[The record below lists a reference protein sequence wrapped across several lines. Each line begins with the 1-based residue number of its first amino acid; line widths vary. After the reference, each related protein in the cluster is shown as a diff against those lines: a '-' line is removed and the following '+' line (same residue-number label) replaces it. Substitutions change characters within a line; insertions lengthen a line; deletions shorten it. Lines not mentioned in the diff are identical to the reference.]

1 MRLFPLLLALACM
14 ALPAGAE
21 VRVTDVSGREVVIA
35 DARRIVSVAGALTEI
50 VHALGAA
57 DRLVGVDTTSLHP
70 EALVRD
76 LPKVGYQR
84 ALSAEGLLS
93 LRPSLVLATEEA
105 GPPAVLDH
113 LAQAGVTVLRI
124 SSHADAGLV
133 PARVRTVG
141 RALGLQAEA
150 ETLAKRVEAELAEL
164 AGRLSR
170 TKAPPA
176 VLFLLAVGQ
185 GAPMVAG
192 RDTAADA
199 MIRLAGGRNPVTAY
213 PGYKPLSPEV
223 VIAAAPDLILTT
235 TQGLAQIGG
244 KEALLA
250 QPAFAATPAA
260 RNGRVLALD
269 ALFLLGFGP
278 RVGQAARDVAA
289 VLHPEIAGR

>member
-1 MRLFPLLLALACM
+1 M

-35 DARRIVSVAGALTEI
+35 DSRRIVAVAGALTEI
-50 VHALGAA
+50 VHALGAGE
-57 DRLVGVDTTSLHP
+57 RLVGVDTTSLYP
-70 EALVRD
+70 ESLVRD

-84 ALSAEGLLS
+84 TLSAEGLLS

-113 LAQAGVTVLRI
+113 LARAGVPVLRI

-133 PARVRTVG
+133 PSRVRTVG
-141 RALGLQAEA
+141 AALGLRTEAEA
-150 ETLAKRVEAELAEL
+150 LASRVEGELAAL
-164 AGRLSR
+164 SGRLACSEVR
-170 TKAPPA
+170 PA

-199 MIRLAGGRNPVTAY
+199 MIRLAGGRNPVAAY
-213 PGYKPLSPEV
+213 TGYKPLSPEV

-235 TQGLAQIGG
+235 TQGLAQVGG
-244 KEALLA
+244 RDALLA

-260 RNGRVLALD
+260 HQGRVLALD
-269 ALFLLGFGP
+269 ALYLLGFGP
-278 RVGQAARDVAA
+278 RVGQAAREVAA

>member
-1 MRLFPLLLALACM
+1 M
-14 ALPAGAE
+14 
-21 VRVTDVSGREVVIA
+21 TDVSGREVAIA
-35 DARRIVSVAGALTEI
+35 DSRRIVAVAGALTEI
-50 VHALGAA
+50 VHALGAGE
-57 DRLVGVDTTSLHP
+57 RLVGVDTTSLYP
-70 EALVRD
+70 ESLVRD

-84 ALSAEGLLS
+84 TLSAEGLLS

-113 LAQAGVTVLRI
+113 LALAGVPVLRI

-141 RALGLQAEA
+141 AALGLRAEA
-150 ETLAKRVEAELAEL
+150 EALASRVEEELAAL
-164 AGRLSR
+164 SGRLARSEAR
-170 TKAPPA
+170 PA

-199 MIRLAGGRNPVTAY
+199 MIRLAGGRNPVSAY
-213 PGYKPLSPEV
+213 AGYKPLSPEV

-235 TQGLAQIGG
+235 TQGLAQVGG
-244 KEALLA
+244 RDALLA
-250 QPAFAATPAA
+250 QSAFAATPAA
-260 RNGRVLALD
+260 RQGRVLALD

-278 RVGQAARDVAA
+278 RVAQAAREVAA